1 MLGLPPLLYDGDQM
15 KSMFFVWVCEMVLL
29 AGGVYGDVLF
39 SDSFNRPDSTDADA
53 SSVGMNG
60 ILAPLVY
67 QESYEGSG
75 AATSIQILSN
85 QLNMAYG
92 PGMANLY
99 LGHNFIDALIVSAGG
114 FSVSVDVVQIS
125 SAATDLA
132 NRFAG
137 FGVGM
142 TEAEAAAAKDM
153 NDHPTT
159 FRGGGS
165 AAGVCDFFVDLAMDG
180 NVRVWSRGTLLNTV
194 PVGAVSGT
202 LKAVFS
208 CSDFNAGS
216 AVTVMI
222 YINGTLCDTRS
233 FTWSDANANYI
244 GLSGRATNTVI
255 FDNLSIETSSVQLPR
270 ITVAQTD
277 GKTVVREG
285 GMTDQV
291 LVSLSVSPLAYPV
304 TIEAVDALDPDQ
316 VTVHPAR
323 LVFNADNW
331 QTAQTITIAAI
342 DDNDMERAEHDTSLA
357 FTVTADAGSPY
368 AGCVIPEL
376 TVQIVENDCGA
387 WGFNPADFN
396 LDCQVNL
403 EDFFYFAQAWIECS
417 LPDPDCQDFRL

>member
-1 MLGLPPLLYDGDQM
+1 M
-15 KSMFFVWVCEMVLL
+15 KQFFFVCVCGMVLL
-29 AGGVYGDVLF
+29 AGGVYGEVLF
-39 SDSFNRPDSTDADA
+39 SDAFSRPDSTDADA
-53 SSVGMNG
+53 SSTGMG
-60 ILAPLVY
+60 GVLAPLVY

-75 AATSIQILSN
+75 AATSIQILAN
-85 QLNMAYG
+85 QLNVAYG

-99 LGHNFIDALIVSAGG
+99 LGHNFIDAAIVSAGG
-114 FSVSVDVVQIS
+114 FSVSMDVVQIS

-137 FGVGM
+137 FGVGT

-165 AAGVCDFFVDLAMDG
+165 AAGVCDFFADLAMDG
-180 NVRVWSRGTLLNTV
+180 SVRVWSRGTLLNTV

-202 LKAVFS
+202 LKADFS

-222 YINGTLCDTRS
+222 YFNGTLCDTRS
-233 FTWSDANANYI
+233 ITWSDANANYI
-244 GLSGRATNTVI
+244 GLSGRASNTVV
-255 FDNLSIETSSVQLPR
+255 FDNLNIETSSVQPAL

-277 GKTVVREG
+277 GNTIVREG
-285 GMTDQV
+285 GTADQV
-291 LVSLSVSPLAYPV
+291 LVSLSSSPLAYPV
-304 TIEAVDALDPDQ
+304 TIEVADALDPDQ
-316 VTVHPAR
+316 VTVHPAQ

-331 QTAQTITIAAI
+331 QTAQAITITAI
-342 DDNDMERAEHDTSLA
+342 DDNDMERAVHDTTLA
-357 FTVTADAGSPY
+357 FTVSADPASPY
-368 AGCVIPEL
+368 AGYVIPEL
-376 TVQIVENDCGA
+376 TVQIGENDCGA

-403 EDFFYFAQAWIECS
+403 EDFFYFAREWIECS
-417 LPDPDCQDFRL
+417 LPDPECQDFRL

>member
-1 MLGLPPLLYDGDQM
+1 M
-15 KSMFFVWVCEMVLL
+15 KPMFFVCICGMVLL
-29 AGGVYGDVLF
+29 AGGVSGDVLF

-67 QESYEGSG
+67 QESYEGAG
-75 AATSIQILSN
+75 VATSIQVLSN

-99 LGHNFIDALIVSAGG
+99 LGHNFIDAPIVSAGG

-180 NVRVWSRGTLLNTV
+180 SLRIWSRGTLLNTV
-194 PVGAVSGT
+194 PVGVVSGT

-222 YINGTLCDTRS
+222 YLNGTLCDTQS
-233 FTWSDANANYI
+233 ITWSDTNANYI
-244 GLSGRATNTVI
+244 GLSGRASNTVI
-255 FDNLSIETSSVQLPR
+255 FDQLSIETSSVQLPR

-316 VTVHPAR
+316 VAIHPAW

-331 QTAQTITIAAI
+331 QTAQTITITAI
-342 DDNDMERAEHDTSLA
+342 DDNDMERALHDTSLA
-357 FTVTADAGSPY
+357 FKVHADAGSPY
-368 AGCVIPEL
+368 AGYIIPEL
-376 TVQIVENDCGA
+376 TVQIAENDCGA

-417 LPDPDCQDFRL
+417 LPDPDCQDFRFE

>member
-1 MLGLPPLLYDGDQM
+1 M
-15 KSMFFVWVCEMVLL
+15 KQMFFVCVCGMVLL
-29 AGGVYGDVLF
+29 TGGVCGDVLF

-53 SSVGMNG
+53 SSVGMG
-60 ILAPLVY
+60 GVLVPLVY
-67 QESYEGSG
+67 QESYEGAG
-75 AATSIQILSN
+75 AATSIQIASN
-85 QLNMAYG
+85 QLNVAYG
-92 PGMANLY
+92 PGMANVY
-99 LGHNFIDALIVSAGG
+99 LGHNFIDAAIVSVGG

-165 AAGVCDFFVDLAMDG
+165 ATGVCDFFVDLAMDG
-180 NVRVWSRGTLLNTV
+180 SVRIWSRGTLLNTV

-222 YINGTLCDTRS
+222 YFNGTLCDTRS
-233 FTWSDANANYI
+233 ITWSDANANYI
-244 GLSGRATNTVI
+244 GLSGRASNVVI
-255 FDNLSIETSSVQLPR
+255 FDNLSIETSSVQPVL
-270 ITVAQTD
+270 IAVAQTD
-277 GKTVVREG
+277 GNTIVREG
-285 GMTDQV
+285 GAADQV
-291 LVSLSVSPLAYPV
+291 LVSLSSSPLTYPV
-304 TIEAVDALDPDQ
+304 TIEVVDALDPDQ
-316 VTVHPAR
+316 VAVHPAQ

-331 QTAQTITIAAI
+331 QTAQAITITAI
-342 DDNDMERAEHDTSLA
+342 DDNDMERAVHDTTLA
-357 FTVTADAGSPY
+357 FTVSADAGSPY
-368 AGCVIPEL
+368 AGSILPEL
-376 TVQIVENDCGA
+376 PVQIAENDCGA

-403 EDFFYFAQAWIECS
+403 EDFFYFAQEWIECS
-417 LPDPDCQDFRL
+417 LPDPECQDFRL